1 MLYVCW
7 MQNQGAKKQPK
18 KNSFGFFFPL
28 FLLLNSDFYS
38 FLIVLLPFI
47 FCNFQIILFS
57 NWPFWNLY
65 YVMMNFHLLPTG
77 YQWVVDYSLLD
88 VSIKDFSFIWRWWWR
103 TWNDCNLTL
112 IHTSINSVHLQI
124 PCFSFNQITVI
135 INNLYSLFYR

>member
-47 FCNFQIILFS
+47 FCNFQIILFL
-57 NWPFWNLY
+57 NWPFWKFVLSNDELPSFTYWLSMSGWLFIARRLNQRFFIHMEMVMENLKWLQFNIDT
-65 YVMMNFHLLPTG
+65 YVDKF
-77 YQWVVDYSLLD
+77 
-88 VSIKDFSFIWRWWWR
+88 R
-103 TWNDCNLTL
+103 TFAN
-112 IHTSINSVHLQI
+112 
-124 PCFSFNQITVI
+124 
-135 INNLYSLFYR
+135 SLFLI